1 MNIETI
7 IKLLDAGYTKDE
19 IKNMSSG
26 SGDPEPGK
34 KEPEKKEPEKK
45 EPEKK
50 EPEKKEP
57 EKQDPEKQDP
67 EKTEKNDD
75 MLKLLVSK
83 FEELTS
89 AIQDSNIKSSNNKT
103 PEQTA
108 PEELL
113 ANIVKPTKK

>member
-19 IKNMSSG
+19 IMNMTSVSQ
-26 SGDPEPGK
+26 DP
-34 KEPEKKEPEKK
+34 EPEKK

-57 EKQDPEKQDP
+57 EKQEP

>member
-19 IKNMSSG
+19 IMKMNSG
-26 SGDPEPGK
+26 SQDP
-34 KEPEKKEPEKK
+34 EPEKK

-57 EKQDPEKQDP
+57 EKQEP

>member
-26 SGDPEPGK
+26 SGDPEP
-34 KEPEKKEPEKK
+34 
-45 EPEKK
+45 EKK

-57 EKQDPEKQDP
+57 EKQEP

>member
-19 IKNMSSG
+19 IMNMTSG
-26 SGDPEPGK
+26 SQDPEPEKTEPK
-34 KEPEKKEPEKK
+34 KQDPEPEKTEPKKQEPEKKE
-45 EPEKK
+45 
-50 EPEKKEP
+50 
-57 EKQDPEKQDP
+57 P

>member
-19 IKNMSSG
+19 IMKMNSG
-26 SGDPEPGK
+26 SQDP
-34 KEPEKKEPEKK
+34 

-57 EKQDPEKQDP
+57 EKQEPEKQEP

-89 AIQDSNIKSSNNKT
+89 AIQDSNIKSSNNKM

>member
-19 IKNMSSG
+19 IMKMNSG
-26 SGDPEPGK
+26 SQDP
-34 KEPEKKEPEKK
+34 

-57 EKQDPEKQDP
+57 EKQEPEKQEP

-75 MLKLLVSK
+75 MLNGKEGCVW
-83 FEELTS
+83 
-89 AIQDSNIKSSNNKT
+89 
-103 PEQTA
+103 PM
-108 PEELL
+108 P
-113 ANIVKPTKK
+113 

>member
-19 IKNMSSG
+19 IMNMNSVSQ
-26 SGDPEPGK
+26 DPEP
-34 KEPEKKEPEKK
+34 EKT
-45 EPEKK
+45 
-50 EPEKKEP
+50 EP
-57 EKQDPEKQDP
+57 EKQEPEKQEKQEP

>member
-19 IKNMSSG
+19 IMKMNSG
-26 SGDPEPGK
+26 SQDP
-34 KEPEKKEPEKK
+34 

-57 EKQDPEKQDP
+57 EKQEP

>member
-19 IKNMSSG
+19 IMNMNSS
-26 SGDPEPGK
+26 SVDP
-34 KEPEKKEPEKK
+34 EPEKKEPEKK
-45 EPEKK
+45 EPENK

-57 EKQDPEKQDP
+57 EKQEP

-89 AIQDSNIKSSNNKT
+89 AIQDSNIKSSNNKM

>member
-19 IKNMSSG
+19 IMNMNSG
-26 SGDPEPGK
+26 SQDT
-34 KEPEKKEPEKK
+34 EPEKKEPEKK

-57 EKQDPEKQDP
+57 EKQEP

>member
-26 SGDPEPGK
+26 SGDPEP
-34 KEPEKKEPEKK
+34 EKKEPEKK

-57 EKQDPEKQDP
+57 EKQEP

>member
-19 IKNMSSG
+19 IMNMNSDSQ
-26 SGDPEPGK
+26 DP
-34 KEPEKKEPEKK
+34 EPEKKD
-45 EPEKK
+45 PEKK

-57 EKQDPEKQDP
+57 EKQEP

>member
-7 IKLLDAGYTKDE
+7 IKLLDAGYTKEE
-19 IKNMSSG
+19 IMNMNSISQ
-26 SGDPEPGK
+26 DPEPEKTEPK
-34 KEPEKKEPEKK
+34 KSEPKKQEPKK
-45 EPEKK
+45 Q
-50 EPEKKEP
+50 EP
-57 EKQDPEKQDP
+57 EKQEPEKQEPEKQEP

-89 AIQDSNIKSSNNKT
+89 AIQDSNIRSSNNKT
-103 PEQTA
+103 SEQTA

-113 ANIVKPTKK
+113 ASIVKPTKK

>member
-19 IKNMSSG
+19 IMNMNSVSQ
-26 SGDPEPGK
+26 DPEP
-34 KEPEKKEPEKK
+34 EKT
-45 EPEKK
+45 
-50 EPEKKEP
+50 EP
-57 EKQDPEKQDP
+57 EKQEPEKSEPEKQEP

-103 PEQTA
+103 PERTA

>member
-19 IKNMSSG
+19 IMNMNSG
-26 SGDPEPGK
+26 SQDPEPEK
-34 KEPEKKEPEKK
+34 TEPK
-45 EPEKK
+45 
-50 EPEKKEP
+50 
-57 EKQDPEKQDP
+57 KQDPEKQEP

>member
-19 IKNMSSG
+19 IMNMNSG
-26 SGDPEPGK
+26 SQDL
-34 KEPEKKEPEKK
+34 
-45 EPEKK
+45 
-50 EPEKKEP
+50 EP
-57 EKQDPEKQDP
+57 EKQDPEPEKTEPKKQDPEKQEP

>member
-1 MNIETI
+1 MNIETS

-19 IKNMSSG
+19 IMKMNSG
-26 SGDPEPGK
+26 SQDP
-34 KEPEKKEPEKK
+34 

-57 EKQDPEKQDP
+57 EKQEP

>member
-19 IKNMSSG
+19 IMNMNSG
-26 SGDPEPGK
+26 SQDPEPEK

-57 EKQDPEKQDP
+57 EK
-67 EKTEKNDD
+67 NDD

-89 AIQDSNIKSSNNKT
+89 AIQDNNIKSSNNKT

>member
-26 SGDPEPGK
+26 SGDPEP
-34 KEPEKKEPEKK
+34 EKK

-57 EKQDPEKQDP
+57 EKQEP

>member
-19 IKNMSSG
+19 IMNMNSG
-26 SGDPEPGK
+26 SQDP
-34 KEPEKKEPEKK
+34 EPEKK

-57 EKQDPEKQDP
+57 EKQEP

>member
-34 KEPEKKEPEKK
+34 TEPKKQDPEPEKTEPK
-45 EPEKK
+45 
-50 EPEKKEP
+50 
-57 EKQDPEKQDP
+57 KQDPEKQEP

>member
-19 IKNMSSG
+19 IMNMNSVSQ
-26 SGDPEPGK
+26 DP
-34 KEPEKKEPEKK
+34 

-57 EKQDPEKQDP
+57 EKQEP

>member
-19 IKNMSSG
+19 IMNMTSG
-26 SGDPEPGK
+26 SQDPEPEKTEPK
-34 KEPEKKEPEKK
+34 KQEPEKKE
-45 EPEKK
+45 
-50 EPEKKEP
+50 
-57 EKQDPEKQDP
+57 P

>member
-19 IKNMSSG
+19 IMKMNSDSQ
-26 SGDPEPGK
+26 DP
-34 KEPEKKEPEKK
+34 EPEKK

-57 EKQDPEKQDP
+57 EKQEP

>member
-19 IKNMSSG
+19 IMKMNSG
-26 SGDPEPGK
+26 SQDP
-34 KEPEKKEPEKK
+34 EPEKK

-57 EKQDPEKQDP
+57 EKQEP

-89 AIQDSNIKSSNNKT
+89 AIQDSNIKSSNNKMS
-103 PEQTA
+103 EQTA

>member
-19 IKNMSSG
+19 IMKMNSG
-26 SGDPEPGK
+26 SQDP
-34 KEPEKKEPEKK
+34 

-57 EKQDPEKQDP
+57 EKQEP

-89 AIQDSNIKSSNNKT
+89 AIQDSNIKSSNNKM